1 MTADYLAQL
10 VALQP
15 PGAALPTDADSTWQH
30 LLMALADEPTR
41 VDNRA
46 EALLRETDPRQATE
60 LLTDWERVCG
70 LPGECSAG
78 TGALQER
85 RAAVVATLTAVG
97 GQTPA
102 YYVRAAEDLGYAI
115 TIDEFRPFIAG
126 LSRCGDDVL
135 NGPHEVRHVWRVT
148 VHGPRVTMFRTG
160 ASATGERLLDIADAT
175 ELACVLRRFMPAHT
189 ELIIAYEE
197 AL

>member
-1 MTADYLAQL
+1 MTADYIAQL

-15 PGAALPTDADSTWQH
+15 PGAALPTDADSTWGQ
-30 LLMALADEPTR
+30 LLAALADEPTR
-41 VDNRA
+41 VDIRA
-46 EALLRETDPRQATE
+46 DALIRETDPRQATE
-60 LLTDWERVCG
+60 LLTDWEGVCG
-70 LPGECSAG
+70 LPGACATG
-78 TGALQER
+78 TGSLQER

-102 YYVRAAEDLGYAI
+102 YYLRAAEELGYAI
-115 TIDEFRPFIAG
+115 TIDEFRPFVTG
-126 LSRCGDDVL
+126 MSRCGDVL

-175 ELACVLRRFMPAHT
+175 ELVCVLRRFMPAHT
-189 ELIIAYEE
+189 ELIVAYEE
-197 AL
+197 AI

>member
-1 MTADYLAQL
+1 MTADYQAQL

-15 PGAALPTDADSTWQH
+15 PGAALPADGGGVWGQ
-30 LLMALADEPTR
+30 LLAALAAEPTR

-46 EALLRETDPRQATE
+46 DALIRETDPRATAE
-60 LLTDWERVCG
+60 LLEDWERVCG
-70 LPGECSAG
+70 LPGACATGAG
-78 TGALQER
+78 TLQER
-85 RAAVVATLTAVG
+85 RASVVATLTAVG

-102 YYVRAAEDLGYAI
+102 YYLRTAGDLGYAI
-115 TIDEFRPFIAG
+115 TIDEFRPFVTG
-126 LSRCGDDVL
+126 LSRCGDAL

-175 ELACVLRRFMPAHT
+175 ELACVLRRYMPAHT

-197 AL
+197 ETP